1 MSIFS
6 KRIVFLTKITDRNR
20 DYRDKHLTRRR
31 VPAPN
36 FHAEFE
42 TEIVHRQVHRHDE
55 DVSAQLPPTVQP
67 RCSESHVFLQPETR
81 QQGNRKHYTQRRDMR
96 RDRLRE
102 LITEY

>member
-6 KRIVFLTKITDRNR
+6 KRIVFLTKITDCNR
-20 DYRDKHLTRRR
+20 DYRDQHLTRRR

-55 DVSAQLPPTVQP
+55 DVTAQLPPAVQT
-67 RCSESHVFLQPETR
+67 RGCERHIFLQPETR
-81 QQGNRKHYTQRRDMR
+81 QQRDRKDDTQRRDMR
-96 RDRLRE
+96 RNRLRE
-102 LITEY
+102 LGIED